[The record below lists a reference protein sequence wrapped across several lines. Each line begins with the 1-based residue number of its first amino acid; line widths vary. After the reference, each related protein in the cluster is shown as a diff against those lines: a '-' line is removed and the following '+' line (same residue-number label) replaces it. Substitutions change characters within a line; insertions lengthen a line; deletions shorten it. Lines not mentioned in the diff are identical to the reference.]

1 MRRIS
6 KGWLRVAACA
16 AVLGGGSAI
25 AQTAP
30 QTPQML
36 FDTAQ
41 AALEKGNFAAAITG
55 YRAAVA
61 GLPPLA
67 RSTAVIRARLAYALQ
82 QSGQFDPAM
91 AEATLAVRAFAAQ
104 KVTRDEDLA
113 YSLRLL
119 GSLHRGGANNTQAVT
134 ELQRAIAAETDT
146 KSTDALSLRYTLALA
161 ALTEQP
167 DLAAATLDAV
177 RADAA
182 SFAKLPKTDQANF
195 FSVRALADLNRGQPK
210 LAAPFI
216 EQALDLT
223 GRTTTKVSISQ
234 VRIRGNAALIYAR
247 LGDSEKVRQYLTYS
261 GAGHLPDQSWMT
273 MSDKDLPVCGG
284 DVAPQDVAVVEF
296 AIEDNGRVS
305 GASPVYASKPG
316 PLGNVFAAA
325 VAEWRWQP
333 AALAKL
339 DPFWRQSIRLELRCV
354 KRPPLLAL
362 SDAFSDRTR
371 DWLTQIHVDPDVIT
385 PAFDANEPGAGA
397 IPRALAAVHTAKDN
411 RSRAEAV
418 AALDAVL
425 VSLNAPAEARAYALF
440 VGASPVRSATRS
452 GYESDKARA
461 FGVAVARLET
471 QSGSERARAWLRTE
485 QALALEASGTL
496 APARQLLQGVI
507 ATPAATLPQDDP
519 IRSLAQLHLSLI
531 EKRDGAPAR
540 ADQRLTEA
548 GITPEQCSLLDVRP
562 VPQNTNISSAAFPSE
577 ALRWNFEGN
586 ARVAFDIAADGRVEQ
601 TRTVIAYP
609 PFVFGP
615 ATERAVARFRYLPPT
630 LGNEVLGCV
639 GQSVNVHY
647 QMPK

>member
-1 MRRIS
+1 
-6 KGWLRVAACA
+6 L
-16 AVLGGGSAI
+16 
-25 AQTAP
+25 AQTSP
-30 QTPQML
+30 QSPQML
-36 FDTAQ
+36 FNTAQ
-41 AALEKGNFAAAITG
+41 AALEKGDFAAAISG
-55 YRAAVA
+55 YRAALT
-61 GLPPLA
+61 GLPPSA
-67 RSTAVIRARLAYALQ
+67 RSTAVIRSRLAYALQ
-82 QSGQFDPAM
+82 QNGQYDPATT
-91 AEATLAVRAFAAQ
+91 EATLAVRAFTAQ
-104 KVTRDEDLA
+104 KVTRDADLA
-113 YSLRLL
+113 YALRLL
-119 GSLHRGGANNTQAVT
+119 GSRHRGGATNTQAIT
-134 ELQRAIAAETDT
+134 ELQQAVAAETDAT
-146 KSTDALSLRYTLALA
+146 STDSLAARYTLAMA

-167 DLAAATLDAV
+167 DLAIATLDAV
-177 RADAA
+177 RADAPG
-182 SFAKLPKTDQANF
+182 FAKLAKTDQANI
-195 FSVRALADLNRGQPK
+195 FSLRALADLNRGQPK

-216 EQALDLT
+216 EHALDLT

-247 LGDSEKVRQYLTYS
+247 LGDSEKVRQYLTFS

-296 AIEDNGRVS
+296 AIGDDGRVTD
-305 GASPVYASKPG
+305 ASPVYASKSG
-316 PLGNVFAAA
+316 PLGSVFAAA
-325 VAEWRWQP
+325 VSEWRWQP

-339 DPFWRQSIRLELRCV
+339 DTFWRQSIRLELRCV

-371 DWLTQIHVDPDVIT
+371 DWLTQIHVDPDVINHT
-385 PAFDANEPGAGA
+385 FDPNQPGPGA
-397 IPRALAAVHTAKDN
+397 IPRGLAAMHTAKNN

-418 AALDAVL
+418 IALDQLL
-425 VSLNAPAEARAYALF
+425 VSLDAPADARAYALF
-440 VGASPVRSATRS
+440 MGASPVRSATRS
-452 GYESDKARA
+452 GYEGEKARLLA
-461 FGVAVARLET
+461 AAIARLET

-496 APARQLLQGVI
+496 APARGLLQGVI
-507 ATPAATLPQDDP
+507 ATPPATLPQDDP

-562 VPQNTNISSAAFPSE
+562 VPQNTNISSNTFPSE
-577 ALRWNFEGN
+577 ALRWRFEGN

-615 ATERAVARFRYLPPT
+615 ATESAVARFRYLPPT

-639 GQSVNVHY
+639 GQSINVQY
-647 QMPK
+647 RLPE